1 MLRSTHYLHFPK
13 FVYVGRVDM
22 KQWKD
27 TDKVADCYEL
37 DWSAKEDRAQRR
49 FDDLVGIQRDGNIK
63 FVPDF
68 PEEYNEWLTG
78 LRFVISRAY
87 MEEIRRN
94 AQKSLEEWNIQRPF
108 DTICREMCLRP
119 AIQHAYTAFYLTA
132 DCTYDESEN
141 FYYRGPRKSLV
152 THALAYKFWVYQT
165 GINVVKYN
173 AEIERLSKLI
183 SWKTMGNEER
193 EEIERFLLAIED
205 HSGRIR
211 ELGENASNQGRG

>member
-13 FVYVGRVDM
+13 FVYNGRVEM

-37 DWSAKEDRAQRR
+37 DWSSKEDRAQKR
-49 FDDLVGIQRDGNIK
+49 FDDLAGASGNVK

-68 PEEYNEWLTG
+68 PEEYSEWLSG
-78 LRFVISRAY
+78 LQFVISRAY

-94 AQKSLEEWNIQRPF
+94 AQKALEEWNLNRPF

-119 AIQHAYTAFYLTA
+119 AIQYAYTAFYLTA
-132 DCTYDESEN
+132 DCVYDSTEN
-141 FYYRGPRKSLV
+141 FYYRGPRKSLI

-173 AEIERLSKLI
+173 AELERLSKLI

-193 EEIERFLLAIED
+193 DEIERFLAAIED
-205 HSGRIR
+205 HSERVR
-211 ELGENASNQGRG
+211 ALGESVANQGRG

>member
-1 MLRSTHYLHFPK
+1 
-13 FVYVGRVDM
+13 M

-37 DWSAKEDRAQRR
+37 DWSGKEERARKR
-49 FDDLVGIQRDGNIK
+49 FDDLVTLRKDEVR

-68 PEEYNEWLTG
+68 PEEYSEWLSG
-78 LRFVISRAY
+78 FRFVISRAY

-94 AQKSLEEWNIQRPF
+94 AQKSLEEWNISRPF

-119 AIQHAYTAFYLTA
+119 AIQYAYTSFYLTA
-132 DCTYDESEN
+132 DCVYDENEN
-141 FYYRGPRKSLV
+141 FYYRGPRKSII

-173 AEIERLSKLI
+173 AELERLSKLI
-183 SWKTMGNEER
+183 SWKTMGDEER
-193 EEIERFLLAIED
+193 EEIERFLAAVED
-205 HSGRIR
+205 HSERIR
-211 ELGENASNQGRG
+211 ELGESVSNQGRG